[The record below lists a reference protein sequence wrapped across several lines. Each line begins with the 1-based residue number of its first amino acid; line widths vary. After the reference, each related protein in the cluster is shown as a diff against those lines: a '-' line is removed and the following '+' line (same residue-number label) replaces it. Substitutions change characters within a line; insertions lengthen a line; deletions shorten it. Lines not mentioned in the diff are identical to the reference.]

1 MTKNKLKKEYIILAV
16 VILALLLYL
25 LFRNPDR
32 VNYELPEL
40 EVLSKTDIDKIE
52 VRQNDELIQIVKNSN
67 GDWEIQPK
75 GYPAEKTKIENTVEA
90 IADLSISTLVS
101 ESKNYSLYGLD
112 EKKKIQVKAF
122 AQEDMLRQF
131 EVGNQAS
138 TYRHT
143 FVRLPEDN
151 SVYHADNGFR
161 NHFEQEVKDLR
172 NKSVL
177 TFDTKEIQ
185 SVSISYE
192 NGSISMN
199 RQVQP
204 VAVNIA
210 ADKAKGEQPTTPQT
224 EELWILADGKPAKKT
239 EIDNMLNSLSS
250 LSCDEFIEGKEKA
263 DFTEPIHTITVKG
276 TKDYSLQIFKKT
288 EGDDGKYP
296 AVSSEN
302 AYVFLL
308 GTYTAENLM
317 KKSEDLMEEIEEIG
331 EEKDKKT
338 P

>member
-1 MTKNKLKKEYIILAV
+1 M
-16 VILALLLYL
+16 
-25 LFRNPDR
+25 
-32 VNYELPEL
+32 
-40 EVLSKTDIDKIE
+40 
-52 VRQNDELIQIVKNSN
+52 
-67 GDWEIQPK
+67 
-75 GYPAEKTKIENTVEA
+75 
-90 IADLSISTLVS
+90 
-101 ESKNYSLYGLD
+101 
-112 EKKKIQVKAF
+112 
-122 AQEDMLRQF
+122 
-131 EVGNQAS
+131 
-138 TYRHT
+138 
-143 FVRLPEDN
+143 
-151 SVYHADNGFR
+151 
-161 NHFEQEVKDLR
+161 
-172 NKSVL
+172 L